1 MRDLQGKAAF
11 VTGGASGIGL
21 AMARAFLQAGMK
33 VMIADIEQAALDRAL
48 GELKALGEVRGAVCD
63 VAERQS
69 VFDAAKASFDAFG
82 RVHVLCN
89 NAGVGAGGP
98 QELISEGDWDWVL
111 DVNLRGVVHGIRA
124 FLLHIK
130 AHGEGG
136 HVVNTASMAGHLSP
150 PGMGPYCASKFA
162 VVGMSEGLAAELQG
176 SDIGVSVLCPGW
188 VRTGITESGRN
199 RPERFGERSNLPP
212 SPMAAMAAEAVRTGL
227 DPAAVAAQV
236 VDAIRENHLYIFT
249 HPEMR
254 GAVDER
260 FARIGAAFD
269 RAEQAKQARAAE
281 RESRHGGS
289 DP

>member
-11 VTGGASGIGL
+11 VTGGASGIGF
-21 AMARAFLQAGMK
+21 AMTRAFLQAGMK
-33 VMIADIEQAALDRAL
+33 VMIADIEQAALDRSL
-48 GELKALGEVRGAVCD
+48 TELKPLGEVRGVVCD

-98 QELISEGDWDWVL
+98 QEQISAGDWDWVL

-124 FLLHIK
+124 FLMHIK

-162 VVGMSEGLAAELQG
+162 VVAMSEGLAAELQG
-176 SDIGVSVLCPGW
+176 SNVGVSVLCPGW

-199 RPERFGERSNLPP
+199 RPERFGARSNLPP
-212 SPMAAMAAEAVRTGL
+212 GPMSAMAAEAVRNGL
-227 DPAAVAAQV
+227 DPSEVAAQV

-254 GAVDER
+254 GAVEER
-260 FARIGAAFD
+260 FARIRAAFD
-269 RAEQAKQARAAE
+269 RAEQAKRARAAE
-281 RESRHGGS
+281 
-289 DP
+289 

>member
-1 MRDLQGKAAF
+1 MRELKGKAAF

-33 VMIADIEQAALDRAL
+33 VMIADIEQGALDRAL
-48 GELKALGEVRGAVCD
+48 VELKPLGEVRGMVCD

-98 QELISEGDWDWVL
+98 QEQISAGDWDWVL

-124 FLLHIK
+124 FLPHIK

-150 PGMGPYCASKFA
+150 PGMGPYCATKFA

-176 SDIGVSVLCPGW
+176 SNIGVSVLCPGW
-188 VRTGITESGRN
+188 VRTGIIESSRN
-199 RPERFGERSNLPP
+199 RPERFGARSNLPP
-212 SPMAAMAAEAVRTGL
+212 NPMAAMAEAVRNGL
-227 DPAAVAAQV
+227 EPGEVAAQV
-236 VDAIRENHLYIFT
+236 LTAIRENHLYIFT
-249 HPEMR
+249 HPETR

-260 FARIGAAFD
+260 FARIRAAFD
-269 RAEQAKQARAAE
+269 RAEQAKRARAAE
-281 RESRHGGS
+281 
-289 DP
+289 